1 MGNLSKKDIA
11 DISFD
16 GVLILSISA
25 EKAVRNG
32 LSRRRG
38 VPNRVV
44 PERGRPSGGRNGCGH
59 RHQSGVKYRPSEHD
73 TGFIGA

>member
-11 DISFD
+11 NISFD

-38 VPNRVV
+38 VPDRVV
-44 PERGRPSGGRNGCGH
+44 PERGRPSGGRNGCDK
-59 RHQSGVKYRPSEHD
+59 RC
-73 TGFIGA
+73 FGARLCS